1 MKFNVGDRVEIRED
15 LVVGE
20 IYDNYKF
27 TKPMSIYKG
36 YVYTIGDISPYED
49 CYFLENIPEKF
60 AWTDSMLKLSEEDV
74 HADKE
79 LLEKALTILG
89 MTKEELIKEGP
100 FKIIAALVKEIGAEY
115 NKLCESCVKVE
126 EDIPTEDVVT
136 PEIDCVI
143 ENNKCTFCDSCEVKD
158 FMIKHNL
165 ESYSCTMVFTLLYLF
180 KNNKLNI

>member
-1 MKFNVGDRVEIRED
+1 
-15 LVVGE
+15 
-20 IYDNYKF
+20 
-27 TKPMSIYKG
+27 
-36 YVYTIGDISPYED
+36 
-49 CYFLENIPEKF
+49 
-60 AWTDSMLKLSEEDV
+60 MLKLSEEDV

-100 FKIIAALVKEIGAEY
+100 FKIIAVLVREIGAEY
-115 NKLCESCVKVE
+115 NKLCESCIKVE
-126 EDIPTEDVVT
+126 EDTPIEDVVT
-136 PEIDCVI
+136 PKIDCVI
-143 ENNKCTFCDSCEVKD
+143 ENNKCTLCASCEVKD